1 MRTPA
6 RAFLGLGS
14 NRGDRL
20 AMLRQAA
27 ARLRALPGV
36 RILRASSV
44 YETAPLG
51 LTDQPWFLNQVLE
64 VETTLDPHH
73 LLAAV
78 QEVEVSLGRRREV
91 RWGPR
96 TIDIDILLYADVTLR
111 SPRLVLPHPALAHR
125 RFVLMPLAELD
136 PLLRLPDGRCVHDL
150 LEALGDAQVVR
161 RLTA

>member
-14 NRGDRL
+14 NLGDRQ

-27 ARLRALPGV
+27 ARLRALPGI

-44 YETAPLG
+44 YETEPLG

-64 VETTLDPHH
+64 VETALDPHH
-73 LLAAV
+73 LLTAV
-78 QEVEVSLGRRREV
+78 QEVEASLGRRREV

-125 RFVLMPLAELD
+125 RFVLVPLAELH
-136 PLLRLPDGRCVHDL
+136 PLLRLPDGRCVRDL

-161 RLTA
+161 RLPA